1 MKYTFTLLI
10 ILCIGVAPLNW
21 GQIEDNINPV
31 AACRDI
37 SPQLDANSNSANGGA
52 VDTDTCSEDPFKP
65 VFTNLAGTGTATN
78 PFTSLDPAVIGNS
91 SGTYYFSFNGS
102 TFQGVLDEG
111 WLMVLNYVHQAG
123 DNSDLVVRNS
133 DLPMKGSSTLGDS
146 DAGTPNWGHLGNTL
160 ANAIDFEEMRLY
172 GQTSRDTGDIID
184 FTTSYTSAV
193 DYVKTGSGS
202 FAGINNAS
210 NYDLLSSHTA
220 SIPQNA
226 PNTFGGKGNFALTN
240 FPFFNGGVAHW
251 GIRGEGGR
259 WEVDD
264 FTVGSNLNAYSTIHR
279 VWVRGDLSTDFDTPS
294 VTVQLDASGNA
305 TVAAGDFSITAA
317 DNCGTPT
324 LSLSQSTFTC
334 ADLGTNTV
342 QLKATDGA
350 GNVNTIDVEVTVE
363 AYINSN
369 STVPIFTNLAGTG
382 TATDPFTSLHPAIV
396 GSTSGTHYFSFNG
409 STFQGVLDGGWLM
422 VLNYVHQAGDNSS
435 LVVRNSDL
443 PMKGSST
450 LGDSDAGTSNWGHI
464 GNTLANAI
472 DFEEMRLYGQ
482 TSRDTGDIIDFTT
495 SYASAVDYVKTG
507 SGSFAGINNAAN
519 YDLLSSHTA
528 SIPQNASDAFGGKGN
543 FALTEFPFF
552 NSGVAHWA
560 IRGDSN
566 RWEVDDF
573 TVGNTNA
580 YSTIHRVWVRGDLS
594 PGFDTPSVTVQLD
607 ASGNATVAA
616 GDFSIVTNNCSSTTL
631 SLNKTTFTCADLGT
645 NTLQLKATDTD
656 GNVNTIDVEVT
667 VEGYIYSNS
676 TVPIFTNLAG
686 TGTATDPFT
695 SLDPAVIGNASGTH
709 YFSFNGSTFQGV
721 LDEGWLMVLNYVHLA
736 GDNSAL
742 VVRNSDLPMKGS
754 STLGDSEAGT
764 SNWGHIGNTLAA
776 AIDFEEMRLYG
787 QTSRDPGDIIDFTT
801 SYASAVDYVKTGSGS
816 FAGINNAA
824 NYDLLPSHTA
834 SIPQNASDAFGGNG
848 DNALTEFPFFN
859 GGAAHWGIRGNS
871 NRWEVDDITV
881 GNTNAY
887 STIHRVWV
895 RGDLSPA
902 FDTPSVTVLLDAS
915 GNATVAAGD
924 FSILSDNCGTP
935 TLSLSQSA
943 FTCADLGTNTVQ
955 LKATDTD
962 GNVTSIDV
970 EVTVEDSTLPTFT
983 ACPADIIS
991 CNSTI
996 TYTPPSVSDNCGFP
1010 TVPTTAP
1017 TGFSSLGTFGNS
1029 TYFISTATTSASAAF
1044 ADAQANGH
1052 ELVTIN
1058 SQAENDWLK
1067 DQISAPVIIGI
1078 NDVDTEDDYVWQSGQ
1093 PATYTNWANGEPND
1107 TGNYATMG
1115 TNGEWS
1121 DMGGS
1126 DSGKV
1131 VIEYHDY
1138 STGSPILVSGLP
1150 SNSTFPLGTTTNT
1163 FYAKDIAGNTRTC
1176 AFDVTIDNS
1185 YLLNDCPSE
1194 IRRYDN
1200 TSSTITYTPPAF
1212 SGDCA
1217 FPTIPTTAP
1226 SGFSSL
1232 GTFGNSTYFISTS
1245 PTSIATAYAG
1255 AQNNG
1260 YELVTINSQAEN
1272 DWLKNNTN
1280 ILFPVIIGFNDVE
1293 SRGDLEWQSGQPA
1306 TYTNWANGEPN
1317 DFFSDYAV
1325 MWANSKWYDEDGSTN
1340 GYAVIEYHD
1349 YSTGPILASG
1359 LPSGSTFPVG
1369 ITTNTFYAEHESG
1382 DFDTCS
1388 FRVMVGPNTAPS
1400 ITSSTTAS
1408 VAENQTAAI
1417 DVEASDS
1424 YDSEGSGLTYSL
1436 STGSNGGTDNDLFNI
1451 DTATGVVTFASA
1463 PDYEDPGDG
1472 DANNVYLIQV
1482 TVTDLEGLTD
1492 AEDISITVTDVDDT
1506 PPVLD
1511 CRDLIFYA
1519 VPGNTTMTVNYTA
1532 PTAIDETDPSPTV
1545 TRTLGPASGS
1555 TFSIGTTTMTY
1566 QAEDA
1571 SGNISSCSFDIVVR
1585 ASSFMVTKT
1594 ADTDDWEFDSD
1605 TGELL
1610 THGCDLD
1617 DCSLREAIFASSRI
1631 PGDDVIIF
1639 SPLFDSPQTIALT
1652 KGQIWFGVPSNGGT
1666 GGNHVIVGPGEDLL
1680 TIDAQGNSRIFYMGY
1695 AHMLLELSD
1704 MTLANAFPDSSEN
1717 WSDWGGA
1724 ILTLGHATGSNGD
1737 DLYDM
1742 KLTNV
1747 TIKNSRAR
1755 FGGGMS
1761 ALRSHWLLENVTF
1774 DGNYARDWGSAFES
1788 EGGNVTMNNCA
1799 VINGTGSDA
1808 IKPYASNY
1816 VQLDAHL
1823 TINNCTFSGNNVST
1837 PASAILATGENGSN
1851 GSFKAYVT
1859 INNSTITNNNSS
1871 DTNGGAI
1878 VFEGNAEIEIHNS
1891 IISGNTKNGG
1901 FSDIVGGSL
1910 ESSSS
1915 YNIIGTGGG
1924 LTDGV
1929 NGNIV
1934 GVNDPLLLPLTDN
1947 NGTVSSH
1954 HPFYTDSPAYNNGD
1968 PNTSE
1973 TLDQIGNNR
1982 NHNGGGFDIGAIEIA
1997 DVAPPKLKPLVFLQ
2011 GAAINPNTGEGALM
2025 RDDLRTGNLLP
2036 TTSPYTDGLTCDA
2049 SVFSTTGS
2057 NAIVDWVWVELR
2069 DATDSTVVIDGRSAL
2084 LQRDGD
2090 VVDTDGLSVPGF
2102 RVPFGNYYVAIE
2114 HRNHVG
2120 IMTAAT
2126 QTLGTTT
2133 AAVDL
2138 SSNLTAVEGGSNALV
2153 LLANGSYGMYSGDHD
2168 GNAQVQNADANAV
2181 IQLIGGSGYDAA
2193 DMDANTQVQN
2203 TDVNILI
2210 SPNIGRGEQYGRN
2223 MPTGPMSNDV
2233 ALAFANAQITN
2244 DGTDDF
2250 YEADILISSST
2261 DLYIGSG
2268 QVYIDY
2274 ANGAFGQNVSAN
2286 GNIEYSQPDGSIL
2299 GHSFGAFAPAYK
2311 DFVQNDNTASRVSLS
2326 FQQNIA
2332 MAGLQTA
2339 TELQVTTAPK
2349 VLFHIKIR
2357 YADAAQDAGICF
2369 FSDGVFQD
2377 QFFTACGGT
2386 GTADCTNSPGTQITD
2401 DTYDCSE
2408 AGVDTLAIDASEQ
2421 GRIALYPNPASAS
2434 FSIKGLD
2441 TMHSVKVYD
2450 ISGRLVIQE
2459 ERDDDRPID
2468 MRPYDDGVYMVV
2480 IGNAKGSVAKQL
2492 IKKSH

>member
-1 MKYTFTLLI
+1 MKHTFTLLI

-31 AACRDI
+31 VACRDI
-37 SPQLDANSNSANGGA
+37 SPRLDANSNSANGGA

-65 VFTNLAGTGTATN
+65 VFTNLAGTGTMAN

-202 FAGINNAS
+202 FAGINNAA

-251 GIRGEGGR
+251 GIRGEGSR

-305 TVAAGDFSITAA
+305 TVAAGDFSITAT

-363 AYINSN
+363 AYINAN
-369 STVPIFTNLAGTG
+369 STVPVFTNLAGTG

-422 VLNYVHQAGDNSS
+422 VLNYVHQAGDNSD

-450 LGDSDAGTSNWGHI
+450 LGDSDAGTPNWGHI

-482 TSRDTGDIIDFTT
+482 TSRDPGDIIDFTT

-507 SGSFAGINNAAN
+507 SGSFAGINDAAN

-528 SIPQNASDAFGGKGN
+528 SIPQNASNAFGGKGDN
-543 FALTEFPFF
+543 ALTEFPFF
-552 NSGVAHWA
+552 NSGVAHWG
-560 IRGDSN
+560 IRGSDN

-573 TVGNTNA
+573 TVGSNLNA

-594 PGFDTPSVTVQLD
+594 PGFDTPNVTVQLD

-616 GDFSIVTNNCSSTTL
+616 GDFSIVTDNCSSTTL

-667 VEGYIYSNS
+667 VE
-676 TVPIFTNLAG
+676 
-686 TGTATDPFT
+686 
-695 SLDPAVIGNASGTH
+695 VI
-709 YFSFNGSTFQGV
+709 
-721 LDEGWLMVLNYVHLA
+721 
-736 GDNSAL
+736 
-742 VVRNSDLPMKGS
+742 
-754 STLGDSEAGT
+754 
-764 SNWGHIGNTLAA
+764 
-776 AIDFEEMRLYG
+776 
-787 QTSRDPGDIIDFTT
+787 
-801 SYASAVDYVKTGSGS
+801 
-816 FAGINNAA
+816 
-824 NYDLLPSHTA
+824 
-834 SIPQNASDAFGGNG
+834 
-848 DNALTEFPFFN
+848 
-859 GGAAHWGIRGNS
+859 
-871 NRWEVDDITV
+871 
-881 GNTNAY
+881 
-887 STIHRVWV
+887 
-895 RGDLSPA
+895 
-902 FDTPSVTVLLDAS
+902 
-915 GNATVAAGD
+915 
-924 FSILSDNCGTP
+924 
-935 TLSLSQSA
+935 
-943 FTCADLGTNTVQ
+943 
-955 LKATDTD
+955 
-962 GNVTSIDV
+962 
-970 EVTVEDSTLPTFT
+970 PTFT
-983 ACPADIIS
+983 ACPADISS
-991 CNSTI
+991 CNATV
-996 TYTPPSVSDNCGFP
+996 TYTPPSVSNNCFP
-1010 TVPTTAP
+1010 AVPTTAP

-1029 TYFISTATTSASAAF
+1029 TYFISTATTSTSEAF

-1093 PATYTNWANGEPND
+1093 PANYTNWANGEPND

-1121 DMGGS
+1121 DVGGS

-1138 STGSPILVSGLP
+1138 STGSPILVSGFP
-1150 SNSTFPLGTTTNT
+1150 SNSTFPSGTTTNT
-1163 FYAKDIAGNTRTC
+1163 FYAKDASGNVTTC
-1176 AFDVTIDNS
+1176 AFDVTIGNS
-1185 YLLNDCPSE
+1185 YLLNDCPSD

-1200 TSSTITYTPPAF
+1200 TSSSITYTSPAF

-1226 SGFSSL
+1226 AGFSSL

-1511 CRDLIFYA
+1511 CQDLIFYA
-1519 VPGNTTMTVNYTA
+1519 VPGSTTMTVNYTA
-1532 PTAIDETDPSPTV
+1532 PTAIDETDTSPTV

-1610 THGCDLD
+1610 THGCDSD
-1617 DCSLREAIFASSRI
+1617 DCSLREAIFAANHT

-1639 SPLFDSPQTIALT
+1639 SPLFDSPQTITLT
-1652 KGQIWFGVPSNGGT
+1652 KGQMEIGLPYGSAFGNQI
-1666 GGNHVIVGPGEDLL
+1666 IVGPGEDLL
-1680 TIDAQGNSRIFYMGY
+1680 TIDGQNSTRIFYSAY
-1695 AHMLLELSD
+1695 VLLELSD
-1704 MTLANAFPDSSEN
+1704 MTLANANSATSPHFGN
-1717 WSDWGGA
+1717 YGGA
-1724 ILTLGHATGSNGD
+1724 IITLTHRQINGVD
-1737 DLYDM
+1737 QTDM

-1747 TIKNSRAR
+1747 TIKNSRTK

-1761 ALRSHWLLENVTF
+1761 GLRSWWLLENVTF
-1774 DGNYARDWGSAFES
+1774 DGNYAIDWGAAFET

-1799 VINGTGSDA
+1799 VINNRGSDA
-1808 IKPYASNY
+1808 IKPYASSY
-1816 VQLDAHL
+1816 VGQDAYL
-1823 TINNCTFSGNNVST
+1823 TVNNCTFSGNNSYRFNVVRV
-1837 PASAILATGENGSN
+1837 ASAILPTGEGSHTAHVN
-1851 GSFKAYVT
+1851 IT
-1859 INNSTITNNNSS
+1859 NSTITNNHSAS
-1871 DTNGGAI
+1871 AAI
-1878 VFEGNAEIEIHNS
+1878 VWNGNADVEAHNS

-2025 RDDLRTGNLLP
+2025 RDDLRVDDLIP
-2036 TTSPYTDGLTCDA
+2036 TTSPYTDGLTCED
-2049 SVFSTTGS
+2049 SVFDDGGTSGTGTTA
-2057 NAIVDWVWVELR
+2057 NNIVDWVWVELR

-2102 RVPFGNYYVAIE
+2102 RVPFGNYYVAIK

-2126 QTLGTTT
+2126 QTLGTTAT
-2133 AAVDL
+2133 AVDL
-2138 SSNLTAVEGGSNALV
+2138 SSNLATVEGGSNALV
-2153 LLANGSYGMYSGDHD
+2153 LLANGSYGMYSGDYD
-2168 GNAQVQNADANAV
+2168 GNAQVQNADTNAV

-2203 TDVNILI
+2203 TDVNTLTR
-2210 SPNIGRGEQYGRN
+2210 PNIGRGAQYGRN
-2223 MPTGPMSNDV
+2223 IPTGPMSNDV

-2332 MAGLQTA
+2332 LAGLQTA
-2339 TELQVTTAPK
+2339 TELQVNAAPK

-2357 YADAAQDAGICF
+2357 YQDAAQDAGICF

-2401 DTYDCSE
+2401 DTYDCSQ
-2408 AGVDTLAIDASEQ
+2408 AGVGTLGIAGNEDN
-2421 GRIALYPNPASAS
+2421 RIALYPNPASAS
-2434 FSIKGLD
+2434 FSIKGLG
-2441 TMHSVKVYD
+2441 TLHSVRVYD
-2450 ISGRLVIQE
+2450 ISGRLILQE
-2459 ERDDDRPID
+2459 ERHDDRPID
-2468 MRPYDDGVYMVV
+2468 MRPYDDGVYLVV
-2480 IGNAKGSVAKQL
+2480 IGNARGAVTKQL